1 MILDPLEIGAI
12 HAAYRAGTLT
22 PVALMQE
29 MLARIA
35 AWPDPAV
42 FIARVPEAEVLAR
55 AAALAGQEHLLLFG
69 VPFVVKDN
77 MDVADMPTTAA
88 CPEFS
93 FMPARDATVVA
104 KLLAAGAILLGKAN
118 MDQFATGLNGTRSPH
133 GAPRSVFNFAYVS
146 GGSSSGSAVAVAAG
160 LAAFS
165 LGTDTAGSGRVP
177 AAFNNIVG
185 LKPTFGRISAAGVVP
200 ACRSLDCVSV
210 FANSAADAA
219 TILQVAEGPDAAD
232 AYSRAPREEA
242 LPTAPRI
249 GVLAPPDQDFGGDE
263 DAAAL
268 YRRALATASGFGW
281 TLLEIDYAP
290 FRDIAAALYGGPLVA
305 ERLAAIRPFFE
316 AHEQAVHPVLREI
329 LNGARKYA
337 AADLFAEQQRLQA
350 LRVAAQAELARCDA
364 LLLPTAPET
373 FTVADMLAA
382 PVARNARLGIYTNF
396 VNLVDLAAIAL
407 PAGFGTNGLPFGV
420 TVIGPPFSEASLA
433 GYAARLHAAL
443 GAGAGRSR
451 AQPRGVLPPAS
462 TDDVSLVVAGAH
474 LSGMALNH
482 ELLALGATLIRATET
497 AADYRLYALATTPPK
512 PGLARSPGFEGPGIA
527 VEIWR
532 LSRAAF
538 GQFVAALPAP
548 MGIGRVTLADGAV
561 HPGFLCEAYALE
573 GAADITA
580 HGGWRAYLAAAAP

>member
-1 MILDPLEIGAI
+1 MIPDPLEISAI
-12 HAAYRAGTLT
+12 QAAYRAGTLT

-55 AAALAGQEHLLLFG
+55 AAALAGQEHLPLFG

-77 MDVADMPTTAA
+77 MDVAGMPTTAA
-88 CPEFS
+88 CPDFA
-93 FMPARDATVVA
+93 FVPARDATVVA

-118 MDQFATGLNGTRSPH
+118 MDQFATGLNGTRSPF
-133 GAPRSVFNFAYVS
+133 GAPRSVFNADYIS

-160 LAAFS
+160 FAAFS

-185 LKPTFGRISAAGVVP
+185 LKPSFGRISAAGVVP

-219 TILQVAEGPDAAD
+219 TVLRVAEGPDAAD
-232 AYSRAPREEA
+232 AYSRVPREVALPAAPR
-242 LPTAPRI
+242 L
-249 GVLAPPDQDFGGDE
+249 GVLAPPDQDFSGDE

-268 YRRALATASGFGW
+268 YRRALAGASGFGW

-433 GYAARLHAAL
+433 GCAARLHIAL

-482 ELLALGATLIRATET
+482 ELLALGATLIRAGET

-548 MGIGRVTLADGAV
+548 MGIGRVTLVDGAV